1 MNNPVAPTPVTN
13 APLNPFF
20 DWGCPK
26 AQMPQL
32 SLLSR
37 FGLLGCVVA
46 TSSLA
51 AAQVT
56 TAPTSPCTE
65 TVVRDTTSPW
75 REIWTQYGRID
86 KAVRQKDT
94 ATLRS
99 LIAPDYHAV
108 LPNGEVWSHE
118 RTVAYQL
125 NGLMA
130 VHETHHV
137 SNTILTLT
145 ACDGRATATVL
156 QQWYRTQRLQ
166 SSGPLHRLETN
177 AVQDEHWTRLPDGW
191 KRGKIENVHGG
202 AVFIDGKR
210 VNVGVGLPPYDP
222 EAPPYDPHDPTPKRP
237 VADTLLAIITTQGIG
252 PAIQAYRALTRSPD
266 FLVTEVQ
273 LNTLGYRLLG
283 LKRVPEA
290 IEVFRLNVAAYPR
303 SANAYDSLGEAYLT
317 RGDREEA
324 IRSYR
329 RSLELNPQNANAV
342 EKLRTLEKR

>member
-1 MNNPVAPTPVTN
+1 
-13 APLNPFF
+13 
-20 DWGCPK
+20 
-26 AQMPQL
+26 MPRL

-37 FGLLGCVVA
+37 SALLAFVVTA
-46 TSSLA
+46 SSLA
-51 AAQVT
+51 TAQGS
-56 TAPTSPCTE
+56 ASPASPCTE
-65 TVVRDTTSPW
+65 TVVRDTTSPFW

-86 KAVRQKDT
+86 QAVRQKDT

-99 LIAPDYHAV
+99 LIAPDFQAV
-108 LPNGEVWSHE
+108 LPSGEVWSHD
-118 RTVAYQL
+118 RTVAYAL

-130 VHETHHV
+130 VHQTHHH
-137 SNTILTLT
+137 SNSILKLT
-145 ACDGRATATVL
+145 ACDGHATTTVL

-166 SSGPLHRLETN
+166 SNGPLYRLETN
-177 AVQDEHWTRLPDGW
+177 AVQDEHWTRLSDGW
-191 KRGKIENVHGG
+191 KRSKVENVLGG

-210 VNVGVGLPPYDP
+210 VNVGEGAPPYDP
-222 EAPPYDPHDPTPKRP
+222 EAPPYDPHDPRPKRS
-237 VADTLLAIITTQGIG
+237 VADTLLFIVTTQGIG
-252 PAIQAYRALTRSPD
+252 PGIQAYRSLEQSPD

-290 IEVFRLNVAAYPR
+290 IEVFKLNVAAYPR

-317 RGDREEA
+317 HGDREEA

-342 EKLRTLEKR
+342 ERLRTLEKR

>member
-1 MNNPVAPTPVTN
+1 
-13 APLNPFF
+13 
-20 DWGCPK
+20 
-26 AQMPQL
+26 MPRL

-37 FGLLGCVVA
+37 SALLACVVMASSRA
-46 TSSLA
+46 T
-51 AAQVT
+51 AQGR
-56 TAPTSPCTE
+56 TAPTSLCTE
-65 TVVRDTTSPW
+65 TVVRDTTSPVW

-86 KAVRQKDT
+86 QAVRQKDT

-130 VHETHHV
+130 VHDTHHH
-137 SNTILTLT
+137 SNTILELI

-166 SSGPLHRLETN
+166 STGPRHRLETN
-177 AVQDEHWTRLPDGW
+177 AVQDEHWTRRPDGW
-191 KRGKIENVHGG
+191 KRGKVENVRSG

-210 VNVGVGLPPYDP
+210 VNVGAGLPPYDP
-222 EAPPYDPHDPTPKRP
+222 EAPPYDPHDPRAKRP
-237 VADTLLAIITTQGIG
+237 VADTLLQIVTTQGIG
-252 PAIQAYRALTRSPD
+252 PAIQTYRALARSPY
-266 FLVTEVQ
+266 FLVTEVH

-290 IEVFRLNVAAYPR
+290 IEVLKLNVTAYPR
-303 SANAYDSLGEAYLT
+303 SANAYDSLGEAYLAH
-317 RGDREEA
+317 GDREEA

-329 RSLELNPQNANAV
+329 HSLELNPQNANAV